1 MVVKSRLR
9 CNFLV
14 GLSCKYKVAS
24 VTCLLSDF
32 ILPQNMVEHLHAFLF
47 LFMTPENGIS
57 GDEMRTFVGALIQM
71 QWIGELTLECK
82 CVTTDCDEVEQSL
95 VA

>member
-1 MVVKSRLR
+1 M
-9 CNFLV
+9 V

-47 LFMTPENGIS
+47 LSDNGINS
-57 GDEMRTFVGALIQM
+57 DEIGAFVGTLIRM
-71 QWIGELTLECK
+71 QWLRGLNLKGK
-82 CVTTDCDEVEQSL
+82 CVIMVTIARVLSFTRFLGFLSTHHTLCEQ
-95 VA
+95 

>member
-1 MVVKSRLR
+1 M
-9 CNFLV
+9 V

-32 ILPQNMVEHLHAFLF
+32 ILSQNMVEHLHAFLY
-47 LFMTPENGIS
+47 LLISPDNEITP
-57 GDEMRTFVGALIQM
+57 DETRTFVGTLIQM
-71 QWIGELTLECK
+71 HWLRELNLSGK

-95 VA
+95 VT